1 MEKHRIKIRCLL
13 AQETEIKFGCIKET
27 YSENMSLAIWNS
39 GYGTDMYLHIRFKMF
54 FLFRT
59 LAMSKMGETYCHGN
73 IVEVCLI
80 FKNIFCL

>member
-27 YSENMSLAIWNS
+27 YSKYMSLAIWNS
-39 GYGTDMYLHIRFKMF
+39 GYCTDMYLHIRFKMF
-54 FLFRT
+54 FLYRT
-59 LAMSKMGETYCHGN
+59 LAMSKTEETYRHGN

-80 FKNIFCL
+80 FKNIVCL